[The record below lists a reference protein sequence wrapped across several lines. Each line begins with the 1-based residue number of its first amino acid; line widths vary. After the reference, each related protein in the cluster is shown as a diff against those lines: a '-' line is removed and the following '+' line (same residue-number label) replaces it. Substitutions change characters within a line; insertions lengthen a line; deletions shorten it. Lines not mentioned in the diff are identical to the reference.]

1 MPKTAETA
9 RPSRTG
15 KTPKTADKAGLLEL
29 NAVVAVATHR
39 SFRRAAAE
47 LGLSP
52 SALSH
57 AVSALEQRM
66 GVRLFNRTT
75 RSVALS
81 EAGEQFLARVQP
93 ALREI
98 SAAME
103 ATNEF
108 RDTPTGTLRLNASEA
123 AAHMVLAPI
132 VLEFMRRYP
141 DMRVDIATEGRFVDI
156 VAQGFDAGIRA
167 ADSVP
172 EDMIAVPCTP
182 PLRFATVASPAY
194 FAGRKKPRTPADLA
208 AHSCIRTRFAS
219 GGLYKWDFAKNGKR
233 VSIDAE
239 GPLTLDNHHLM
250 IAAAL
255 DGAGIAWTSAYE
267 AGPYIADGRL
277 VEVLK
282 DWSPAFP
289 GQCVYYP
296 GHRHVPAGLRAF
308 LAVAREVVA
317 RGAR

>member
-1 MPKTAETA
+1 MQKT
-9 RPSRTG
+9 
-15 KTPKTADKAGLLEL
+15 GLSEL

-39 SFRRAAAE
+39 SFRRASAE
-47 LGLSP
+47 LGMSP

-57 AVSALEQRM
+57 AIATLEQRM
-66 GVRLFNRTT
+66 GLRLFHRTT

-103 ATNEF
+103 AANDF
-108 RDTPTGTLRLNASEA
+108 RDTPSGQLRINASEA
-123 AAHMVLAPI
+123 AAMMVLAPM
-132 VLEFMRRYP
+132 VLSFMRRYP
-141 DMRVDIATEGRFVDI
+141 DMQVDIVTEGRFVDI
-156 VAQGFDAGIRA
+156 VAQGFDAGIRS

-194 FAGRKKPRTPADLA
+194 VAAHGRPHTPADLA
-208 AHSCIRTRFAS
+208 AHGCIRTRFAS
-219 GGLYKWDFAKNGKR
+219 GGIYKWDFAKDGKR
-233 VSIDAE
+233 ISIDAH

-250 IAAAL
+250 LEAAL
-255 DGAGIAWTSAYE
+255 HGMGVAWISEFE
-267 AGPYIADGRL
+267 AAPQVAAGRL
-277 VEVLK
+277 VHLLQ

-289 GQCVYYP
+289 GQCLYYP

-308 LAVAREVVA
+308 IGMVREAMREGDNSGVAS
-317 RGAR
+317 